1 MKNIYERLDPLIKK
15 SIKLDLDKYPIST
28 GALIRSLKS
37 SIFWSELKMDDIQ
50 RVINHSHISLYELSM
65 KDVMWGDKFLIDEE
79 N

>member
-1 MKNIYERLDPLIKK
+1 MKNIYERLDPLIKE
-15 SIKLDLDKYPIST
+15 SIKIDLDKYPIST

-37 SIFWSELKMDDIQ
+37 SIFWSELKMDDVQ
-50 RVINHSHISLYELSM
+50 RVINHSHISLYEISM

>member
-1 MKNIYERLDPLIKK
+1 MKNIYERLDPLIKE

-28 GALIRSLKS
+28 GALIESLQK
-37 SIFWSELKMDDIQ
+37 SIFWSELKMDDVQ
-50 RVINHSHISLYELSM
+50 RVINHSHISLYEISM

>member
-1 MKNIYERLDPLIKK
+1 MKNIYERLDPLIKE

-28 GALIRSLKS
+28 GELIRSLKS
-37 SIFWSELKMDDIQ
+37 SIFWSELKMDDVQ

-65 KDVMWGDKFLIDEE
+65 KDVIWGDKFLIDEE